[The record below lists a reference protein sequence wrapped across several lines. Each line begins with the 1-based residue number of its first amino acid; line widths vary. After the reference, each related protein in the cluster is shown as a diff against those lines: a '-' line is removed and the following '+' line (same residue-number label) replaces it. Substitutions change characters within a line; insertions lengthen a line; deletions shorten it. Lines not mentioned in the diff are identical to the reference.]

1 MLIKEVFAVINKHH
15 GTNFFEFMKKYRFE
29 EATRLL
35 LDERCSDMTVLGIL
49 LQASVNS
56 KSAFHRFF
64 IRLVGVSPTEF
75 RKRAQHN

>member
-1 MLIKEVFAVINKHH
+1 LRIKEVFAVINKHH
-15 GTNFFEFMKKYRFE
+15 GTNFFEFMNKYRFE

-64 IRLVGVSPTEF
+64 YSSCRCFTNGISQTS
-75 RKRAQHN
+75 AT